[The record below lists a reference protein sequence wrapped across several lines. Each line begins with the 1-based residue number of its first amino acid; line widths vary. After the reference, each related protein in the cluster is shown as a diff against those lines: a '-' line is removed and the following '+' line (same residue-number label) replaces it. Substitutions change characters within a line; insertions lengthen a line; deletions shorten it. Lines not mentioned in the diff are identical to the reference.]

1 MAPRHIGHV
10 RVAIATESFLP
21 SLNGVTTSVC
31 RVAENLRE
39 QGHKAMIIAPGPA
52 PSTYAGHVVR
62 TLPAV
67 PVRGFRAG
75 LPTGAVRRALRDF
88 RPDVVHLASPFLV
101 GARGLHNAAAFDLPT
116 VAIYQTDMPNYVKQ
130 HGPGAIGR
138 GASSL
143 TWEWVRRIHERAD
156 LTLAPSRPTLEE
168 LRAHRIPRTGLWGR
182 GVDTRLFT
190 PAWKE
195 DPETLALK
203 QALAPGGE
211 VLLGYVGRLAPEKE
225 LHRLAE
231 VAQIPGTRLVLVGEG
246 PSRNELGARLAEAVS
261 TSPGRPNLPPAFLGP
276 RTGEDLARA
285 YATFDVFVHTGT
297 KETFG
302 QTLQEAAAAGLPVV
316 APAVGGP
323 LDLVD
328 HGRSGYLF
336 APDVRGDLARWVAEL
351 VDSPALREAMG
362 DHGPAMVA
370 DRSWSS
376 LTEQLV
382 GHYEAAASAHAA

>member
-1 MAPRHIGHV
+1 MAV
-10 RVAIATESFLP
+10 ATESFLP

-52 PSTYAGHVVR
+52 PATYAGHVVR

-88 RPDVVHLASPFLV
+88 RPDVVHVASPFLV
-101 GARGLHNAAAFDLPT
+101 GARGLHNAETFDLPT
-116 VAIYQTDMPNYVKQ
+116 VAIYQTDMPNYVRQ

-143 TWEWVRRIHERAD
+143 TWEWVRRLHERAD

-168 LRAHRIPRTGLWGR
+168 LREHRIPRTDLWGR
-182 GVDTRLFT
+182 GVDTALFR
-190 PAWKE
+190 PEWQD

-203 QALAPGGE
+203 HALAPNGE

-231 VAQIPGTRLVLVGEG
+231 LAQLPRTRLVLVGEG
-246 PSRNELGARLAEAVS
+246 PSRNELGARLAEAVAAS
-261 TSPGRPNLPPAFLGP
+261 SGRPNLPPAFLGP
-276 RTGEDLARA
+276 RTGADLARA

-336 APDVRGDLARWVAEL
+336 DPRVRGDLARWVAEL
-351 VDSPALREAMG
+351 VDSPSLRASMG
-362 DHGPAMVA
+362 AAGPEMVA
-370 DRSWSS
+370 HRSWSS

-382 GHYEAAASAHAA
+382 GHYERAASAHAA

>member
-1 MAPRHIGHV
+1 M

-116 VAIYQTDMPNYVKQ
+116 VAIYQTDMPNYVRQ
-130 HGPGAIGR
+130 HGPGALGR
-138 GASSL
+138 GASTL
-143 TWEWVRRIHERAD
+143 TWEWVRRLHERAD

-168 LRAHRIPRTGLWGR
+168 LREHRIPRTDLWGR

-190 PAWKE
+190 PEWKD

-203 QALAPGGE
+203 HALAPNGE

-231 VAQIPGTRLVLVGEG
+231 HDAHVLVMQ
-246 PSRNELGARLAEAVS
+246 A
-261 TSPGRPNLPPAFLGP
+261 
-276 RTGEDLARA
+276 
-285 YATFDVFVHTGT
+285 
-297 KETFG
+297 
-302 QTLQEAAAAGLPVV
+302 
-316 APAVGGP
+316 
-323 LDLVD
+323 
-328 HGRSGYLF
+328 
-336 APDVRGDLARWVAEL
+336 
-351 VDSPALREAMG
+351 
-362 DHGPAMVA
+362 
-370 DRSWSS
+370 
-376 LTEQLV
+376 
-382 GHYEAAASAHAA
+382 

>member
-1 MAPRHIGHV
+1 M
-10 RVAIATESFLP
+10 AIATESFLP
-21 SLNGVTTSVC
+21 SLNGVTMSVC

-52 PSTYAGHVVR
+52 PATYAGHVVR

-88 RPDVVHLASPFLV
+88 RPDVVHVASPFLV
-101 GARGLHNAAAFDLPT
+101 GARGLHNAETFDLPT
-116 VAIYQTDMPNYVKQ
+116 VAIYQTDMPNYVRQ

-143 TWEWVRRIHERAD
+143 TWEWVRRLHERAD

-168 LRAHRIPRTGLWGR
+168 LREHRIPRTDLWGR
-182 GVDTRLFT
+182 GVDTALFR
-190 PAWKE
+190 PEWQD

-203 QALAPGGE
+203 HALAPNGE

-231 VAQIPGTRLVLVGEG
+231 LAQLPGTRLVLVGEG
-246 PSRNELGARLAEAVS
+246 PSRNELGARLAEAVAAS
-261 TSPGRPNLPPAFLGP
+261 SGRPNLPPAFLGP
-276 RTGEDLARA
+276 RTGADLARA

-336 APDVRGDLARWVAEL
+336 DPQVRGDLARWVAEL
-351 VDSPALREAMG
+351 VDSPSLRASMG
-362 DHGPAMVA
+362 AAGPEMVA
-370 DRSWSS
+370 HRSWSS

-382 GHYEAAASAHAA
+382 GHYERAASAHAA